1 MTTEKEI
8 RLLIADDHAVV
19 RVGLVSMLTL
29 EPDLKVVAE
38 AETGE
43 QAIALF
49 LKHRPTVALIDVR
62 MPGMDGIAALERIVA
77 ECLEACVLMLSTSE
91 LSDDVARAMEAGAS
105 GYLLKTMG
113 QQELVKAIRGAAC
126 GEIQLSAA
134 LRERLARCPLLSP
147 REQEVLTAMGGGLAN
162 KEIAERLTL
171 SEHTIKTHVKNIL
184 GKLCTH
190 DRAGAV
196 AAGFKHGILKV

>member
-1 MTTEKEI
+1 MTNKNEI

-29 EPDLKVVAE
+29 EPDLKIVAE

-43 QAIALF
+43 QAIALHR
-49 LKHRPTVALIDVR
+49 KHRPAIALIDVR
-62 MPGMDGIAALERIVA
+62 MPGMDGIVALQHIMTEFPD
-77 ECLEACVLMLSTSE
+77 ACVLMLSTSE

-113 QQELVKAIRGAAC
+113 QQELVKAIRGAAR
-126 GEIQLSAA
+126 GETQLSAA
-134 LRERLARCPLLSP
+134 MRERLAHCPLLSQ
-147 REQEVLTAMGGGLAN
+147 REQEVLGAMGLGLAN
-162 KEIAERLTL
+162 KEIADRLGL

-184 GKLCTH
+184 GKLRTH

-196 AAGFKHGILKV
+196 AEGYKHGILKL